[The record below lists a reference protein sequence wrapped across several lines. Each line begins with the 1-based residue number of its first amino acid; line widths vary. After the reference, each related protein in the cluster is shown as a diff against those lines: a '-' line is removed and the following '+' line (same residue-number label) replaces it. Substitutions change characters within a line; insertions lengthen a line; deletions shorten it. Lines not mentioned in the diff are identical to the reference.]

1 MSFESADVLPGRASV
16 WQVQPGGRGGFTKYC
31 AVAACTETAIR
42 PPVKLA
48 SAQLERDELMEE
60 EEKSLGG

>member
-1 MSFESADVLPGRASV
+1 MFGKCSLGVEEDLRNTAQLPPALKLQS
-16 WQVQPGGRGGFTKYC
+16 
-31 AVAACTETAIR
+31 R